1 MSLATYSSPF
11 LQSTSSSMDDSPHS
25 RVKSHNKT
33 QKSKHFDIDK
43 QKVQS
48 ILERIHQSTNDSD
61 SSDNEEG
68 FDNNNNTNPTPHH
81 QNAFPPYPQSSK
93 NEQLD
98 LNDIRNY
105 GDSKSADEYYR
116 RILPGYKQSM
126 PSKNNQIPTDENI
139 LLQKLNYM
147 IYLLEEQ
154 HDERT
159 NNVTEE
165 VVLYSFL
172 GVFMIFLVDTFFK
185 GGKYVR

>member
-11 LQSTSSSMDDSPHS
+11 LQSTSSSINDSPHS

-68 FDNNNNTNPTPHH
+68 FDNNNKIK
-81 QNAFPPYPQSSK
+81 QNSFPPYPQSSK

-116 RILPGYKQSM
+116 RILPGYKESM
-126 PSKNNQIPTDENI
+126 APKNHEPTDEST
-139 LLQKLNYM
+139 LLRKLNYM

-154 HDERT
+154 QDQRT

-172 GVFMIFLVDTFFK
+172 GVFIIFLVDTFFK